1 MAMLDI
7 FNQDA
12 FSLREMTLAI
22 NKIPPKFAYLGG
34 IPGLFNEVGSSTVA
48 VMIEENEG
56 MLSLIPNSKRGKSG
70 VTLTPERRKVRP
82 FLCAHK
88 QINDE
93 VLADQVIGVRMFGS
107 ETEMQTAAYVVAN
120 KMEQAAASLEVTLE
134 FMRMGAVKGQVL
146 DADGSVVN
154 DMFDEFKQT
163 KYTEKWKLGK
173 TMEDDG
179 AIKKHCSQLIRRTMK
194 VLGGTPVNEFHLLCG
209 NDIFDA
215 LETSLEV
222 RNANR
227 WRNNSDFL
235 VDTHAYRYFEYG
247 GVRFVNYLGFVGDK
261 QFIDPDKAYWL
272 PVGVPNLFTVN
283 YGPSDYMEY
292 ANTVGIKYYAK
303 QERLPFDKG
312 IQIECQ
318 TNPLVLCTRPAALC
332 EVSLT

>member
-1 MAMLDI
+1 MSLMDI
-7 FNQDA
+7 FNTEA
-12 FSLREMTLAI
+12 FSTREMTAAI
-22 NKIPPKFAYLGG
+22 NKIPTRFTYLGG
-34 IPGLFNEVGSSTVA
+34 IPGLFGEVGSINSTVF
-48 VMIEENEG
+48 IKE
-56 MLSLIPNSKRGKSG
+56 
-70 VTLTPERRKVRP
+70 TDERLQFLNDSDSHDQTFRKVRP

-154 DMFDEFKQT
+154 DMFEEFKQQR
-163 KYTEKWKLGK
+163 YSEKWKLGK

-303 QERLPFDKG
+303 QERIPFDKG